1 LKALSPLQLWRRRS
15 SFLIG
20 ICVAVVMGAW
30 FVPRLFASTEKK
42 PATPLAVSVVLAKV
56 TAEDVADSIA
66 GIGTVQASASVTIRA
81 RVDGELQRV
90 LFSEGQD
97 VHAGDILAQ
106 IDPRPF
112 QAQVDQAAAQLARDE
127 AQVANAQLDLKRN
140 AALLALDSIAQQTYD
155 TQKAQLAQ
163 YEATVRADRAQF
175 DYARVQLGYTS
186 VSSPIDGRTGMR
198 LTDAGN
204 LVRAAE
210 ATGIAMVNQI
220 DPVTL
225 TFTIAEDNFARVSG
239 ALKHGKA
246 PLQVLAYGRDE
257 TDLLG
262 QGKLLLINN
271 QIDAGTGT
279 VQLKAQFANPE
290 HKLWPGQFINVRLV
304 LGNLAN
310 ALVVPASAVQRGPDG
325 TFVYSVRADQTV
337 EVSNVKVALLRDG
350 KAVIAEGLK
359 AGDVVV
365 ADGQAKLRPG
375 SHINGGGGSKETRR
389 EPTAGNGGSPG

>member
-1 LKALSPLQLWRRRS
+1 MAGVL
-15 SFLIG
+15 G
-20 ICVAVVMGAW
+20 VW

-42 PATPLAVSVVLAKV
+42 PAAQAAVSVVLAKV
-56 TAEDVADSIA
+56 TSEEVADSIA

-81 RVDGELQRV
+81 RVDGELQRI

-97 VHAGDILAQ
+97 VHAGDVLAQ

-140 AALLALDSIAQQTYD
+140 AGLLALDSIAQQTYD

-163 YEATVRADRAQF
+163 YQATVRADRAQL

-186 VSSPIDGRTGMR
+186 IGAPINGRTGMR

-210 ATGIAMVNQI
+210 ATGIVTVNQI

-225 TFTIAEDNFARVSG
+225 TFTIAEDNFARVSA
-239 ALKHGKA
+239 ALKHGKS

-310 ALVVPASAVQRGPDG
+310 ALVVPASAVQRGPEG
-325 TFVYSVRADQTV
+325 AFVYSVRSDQTV
-337 EVSNVKVALLRDG
+337 EVSTVRVTLLRDS

-375 SHINGGGGSKETRR
+375 SRINAGAAAKEANRPVAR
-389 EPTAGNGGSPG
+389 SGSPA

>member
-1 LKALSPLQLWRRRS
+1 MIRPDILSWHRRS
-15 SFLIG
+15 PIIAGLG
-20 ICVAVVMGAW
+20 IAALLLVW

-42 PATPLAVSVVLAKV
+42 PATPPAVSVVLAKV
-56 TAEDVADSIA
+56 TTEDVADSIA

-127 AQVANAQLDLKRN
+127 ALVANAQLDLKRN
-140 AALLALDSIAQQTYD
+140 AGLLALDSIAQQTYD

-163 YEATVRADRAQF
+163 YEATVRADRAQL
-175 DYARVQLGYTS
+175 DYARVQLSYTS
-186 VSSPIDGRTGMR
+186 IAAPINGRTGMR

-210 ATGIAMVNQI
+210 ATGIVTVNQV

-225 TFTIAEDNFARVSG
+225 TFTIAEDNFARISG

-257 TDLLG
+257 AELLG

-271 QIDAGTGT
+271 QIDAGTAT
-279 VQLKAQFANPE
+279 VQLKAQFANPQ

-304 LGNLAN
+304 LGTLAN

-337 EVSNVKVALLRDG
+337 EVSNVRVTLLRDG
-350 KAVIAEGLK
+350 KAVIGEGLK
-359 AGDVVV
+359 AGDLVV

-375 SHINGGGGSKETRR
+375 SRINGGGGSKETKR
-389 EPTAGNGGSPG
+389 EPAARSGGSPA